1 MKIQLLIASDDD
13 DYREQLSQ
21 VLTERYSDTFE
32 VSVCSSAPR
41 LAEQLSRRVFDAA
54 LLEPELAEH
63 VQLSQVRMPLLLW
76 NGSAGCAVSEHV
88 RQIRKYQRISSMVS
102 QLLEQYAAVA
112 EKSGDA
118 ELERRRTT
126 VVWSPSGG

>member
-41 LAEQLSRRVFDAA
+41 LAEQLSRRVSMRRCWNRNWQNMYSFPKSACRFCSGMEAPDA
-54 LLEPELAEH
+54 
-63 VQLSQVRMPLLLW
+63 RYRNMY
-76 NGSAGCAVSEHV
+76 GKSAN
-88 RQIRKYQRISSMVS
+88 IS
-102 QLLEQYAAVA
+102 
-112 EKSGDA
+112 GFP
-118 ELERRRTT
+118 R
-126 VVWSPSGG
+126 W